1 MDFSQINMASLQTLI
16 ITYGTRIIGG
26 LLVLMIG
33 WWIIGIINNML
44 KKVVTKNKIDPTLK
58 PVITSSVS
66 ILLKVMLVLAF
77 ISTLGVETTSF
88 VAVLGAFGLAAGLA
102 MQGSLG
108 NLAGGFL
115 ILFFRPFNVGDYI
128 KAQGHEGFVKEIQLF
143 TTILETADKQTV
155 YLPNGAVSSGD
166 IVNVSQ
172 LGLIR
177 LHLAIGIGYGENIGK
192 AREALLKIMQDNP
205 LVLDTPAPSVAVVNL
220 GDSSVDLDMRPWC
233 KPGDAP
239 DVTVQ
244 ILEAG
249 KIALDN
255 ANIEIPFPQ
264 QVVHHINAPQ
274 G

>member
-1 MDFSQINMASLQTLI
+1 MDFSQINTASVQELGM
-16 ITYGTRIIGG
+16 TYGTRIIGA
-26 LLVLMIG
+26 LLFLIVG
-33 WWIIGIINNML
+33 WWVVGVINRGIQKIVSKNNL
-44 KKVVTKNKIDPTLK
+44 DPTLK
-58 PVITSSVS
+58 PVITSTSS
-66 ILLKVMLVLAF
+66 LLLKVMLLLAV

-128 KAQGHEGFVKEIQLF
+128 RAQGHEGFVKEIQLF
-143 TTILETADKQTV
+143 TTILETPDKHTI
-155 YLPNGAVSSGD
+155 YLPNGAVSSAD

-172 LGLIR
+172 VGIVR

-192 AREALLKIMQDNP
+192 AKDVLVKVLQDNP
-205 LVLDTPAPSVAVVNL
+205 LVLNEPAPSVAVVNL

-233 KPGDAP
+233 NAGDAP

-244 ILEAG
+244 ILESA
-249 KIALDN
+249 KIALDK
-255 ANIEIPFPQ
+255 AGVEIPFPQ
-264 QVVHHINAPQ
+264 QVVHHINK
-274 G
+274 

>member
-1 MDFSQINMASLQTLI
+1 MDFSQINIADLQAQGVL
-16 ITYGTRIIGG
+16 YGTRFIGG
-26 LLVLMIG
+26 ILVLVIG
-33 WWIIGIINNML
+33 WWIISFINSTIR
-44 KKVVTKNKIDPTLK
+44 KIVTKNNIDPTLK
-58 PVITSSVS
+58 PVITSTVS
-66 ILLKVMLVLAF
+66 ILLKVMLLLAF
-77 ISTLGVETTSF
+77 VSTLGVETTSF

-128 KAQGHEGFVKEIQLF
+128 KAQGYEGFVKEIQLF
-143 TTILETADKQTV
+143 TTILETHDKQTI
-155 YLPNGAVSSGD
+155 YLPNGTVSGGS

-172 LGLIR
+172 IGIVR

-192 AREALLKIMQDNP
+192 AKDAILKVMQKNP
-205 LVLDTPAPSVAVVNL
+205 LVLNEPAPSVAVVNL

-233 KPGDAP
+233 KPGNAP
-239 DVTVQ
+239 AVTVQ
-244 ILEAG
+244 ILEAA

-255 ANIEIPFPQ
+255 AGIEIPFPQ
-264 QVVHHINAPQ
+264 QVVHHINAQ